1 MNKYGSK
8 VLALVAI
15 LSFVT
20 AGCGEPMTTAPNS
33 LKVVFL
39 PLDGAANVGLDTSP
53 SIYFSADVDKSSV
66 DGAVF
71 LQYSTLTCTTVED
84 VETCLCETSWDL
96 VAGTA
101 KVNDDKLKV
110 VVFEPISD
118 LSTGTCYLLVATT
131 AVRGATLGPLNDL
144 GLPQKNKD
152 ELGLTGNIKVGAMQ
166 LFSTLR

>member
-8 VLALVAI
+8 VLALLATM
-15 LSFVT
+15 LFVT

-39 PLDGAANVGLDTSP
+39 PLDGAANVAVDTSP
-53 SIYFSADVDKSSV
+53 SIYFSADVAESSIS
-66 DGAVF
+66 GAVF
-71 LQYSTLTCTTVED
+71 LQSATLTCTTVEE
-84 VETCLCETSWDL
+84 VETCVCETSWSD
-96 VAGTA
+96 VAGSPA
-101 KVNDDKLKV
+101 LSDENAKV
-110 VVFEPISD
+110 VVFEPLSD

-152 ELGLTGNIKVGAMQ
+152 ELGLTANIKVGAMQ
-166 LFSTLR
+166 LFSTVR

>member
-8 VLALVAI
+8 VLALIAI

-39 PLDGAANVGLDTSP
+39 PLDGAANVGLETIP
-53 SIYFSADVDKSSV
+53 SIYFSSDVAAASLE
-66 DGAVF
+66 GAVF
-71 LQYSTLTCTTVED
+71 LQSAALTCTTVED
-84 VETCLCETSWDL
+84 VETCLCETSWES

-101 KVNDDKLKV
+101 KVNDDNLKV
-110 VVFEPISD
+110 VVFEPLSD

-144 GLPQKNKD
+144 GLPQDNKD

-166 LFSTLR
+166 LFSTVR